1 MTFLLLCRFAPR
13 RAPYAVLDAP
23 APKGRKGESGNPK
36 GLSFREA
43 DGFPRPLRHVGRVQ
57 RCTKWKA
64 PRGASRKGGMEGF
77 AKQRLRRYARRRE
90 AVRERDTGAAG
101 GASSTKRRG
110 SWRAVAA
117 RGLRG
122 PQPEQG
128 AAAGVASAAAK
139 RVVEMPR
146 TLKDNEALPACRLRK
161 RRAPLN
167 DRGFEGGLPLR
178 SLQRGA
184 GGNGGDR
191 PCLPAPVPVCGPASS
206 GQGSLRNG

>member
-1 MTFLLLCRFAPR
+1 MV
-13 RAPYAVLDAP
+13 RAE
-23 APKGRKGESGNPK
+23 KE
-36 GLSFREA
+36 E
-43 DGFPRPLRHVGRVQ
+43 
-57 RCTKWKA
+57 WKA
-64 PRGASRKGGMEGF
+64 SPSRGF
-77 AKQRLRRYARRRE
+77 AGMRAD
-90 AVRERDTGAAG
+90 ERPCASATRALP

-146 TLKDNEALPACRLRK
+146 TLKDNEAPPACRLRK

-206 GQGSLRNG
+206 GQGVAKERVTRLILKKDSRKGSP

>member
-1 MTFLLLCRFAPR
+1 
-13 RAPYAVLDAP
+13 
-23 APKGRKGESGNPK
+23 
-36 GLSFREA
+36 
-43 DGFPRPLRHVGRVQ
+43 
-57 RCTKWKA
+57 
-64 PRGASRKGGMEGF
+64 MEGF

-101 GASSTKRRG
+101 SIVDEAPRGRG

-167 DRGFEGGLPLR
+167 ERGFEGGLPLR
-178 SLQRGA
+178 SLQRGYR
-184 GGNGGDR
+184 GKR
-191 PCLPAPVPVCGPASS
+191 
-206 GQGSLRNG
+206 RR